1 MSPNDHFILRKI
13 ISFFESNLLELL
25 SGTSRSEATDAISN
39 CMEYGSR
46 LANAAEL
53 SEPLFSVELREVCES
68 GTSYPGI
75 NISKWSEVSSALP
88 DLRRDLFALKK
99 INSSSSYKAE
109 HREPKSKL
117 EIGLPTIRKG
127 IVRIFIGCRIFENLK
142 LSGILYG
149 RAFARSYV
157 NS

>member
-1 MSPNDHFILRKI
+1 MFHSASNRRCLFSMSPNDHFILRKI

-25 SGTSRSEATDAISN
+25 SGTSRSKATDAISN

-68 GTSYPGI
+68 GALAIQEI
-75 NISKWSEVSSALP
+75 NISKWSEVSSVLP

-99 INSSSSYKAE
+99 NK
-109 HREPKSKL
+109 
-117 EIGLPTIRKG
+117 
-127 IVRIFIGCRIFENLK
+127 
-142 LSGILYG
+142 
-149 RAFARSYV
+149 
-157 NS
+157 

>member
-25 SGTSRSEATDAISN
+25 SGTSRSKATDAISN

-68 GTSYPGI
+68 GALTIQDI
-75 NISKWSEVSSALP
+75 NISKWSEVSSVLP
-88 DLRRDLFALKK
+88 DLRRNLFALKK
-99 INSSSSYKAE
+99 INSSSSYNAE

-117 EIGLPTIRKG
+117 VIASTD
-127 IVRIFIGCRIFENLK
+127 N
-142 LSGILYG
+142 
-149 RAFARSYV
+149 
-157 NS
+157 